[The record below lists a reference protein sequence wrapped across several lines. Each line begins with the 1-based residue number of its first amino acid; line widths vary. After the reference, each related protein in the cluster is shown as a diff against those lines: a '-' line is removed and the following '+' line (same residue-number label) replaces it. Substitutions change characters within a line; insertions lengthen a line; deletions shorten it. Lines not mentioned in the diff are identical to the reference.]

1 MKTADFLTRKIP
13 IDCLSVRIHEFE
25 PTRGFNYPNMKEPI
39 GSQVHLSNARFDTLR
54 QWQQRE
60 MKNRRRCDASIPGRK
75 SASDLTEYKCTL
87 KNETNIHTHIYIID
101 SSMPWHGG
109 KRLYSPPSKFYFYF
123 IFWLTKRTAIKFHS
137 FFPPLHF
144 FFLSFSEDSAALFL
158 PTFLPRYR
166 FRTS

>member
-1 MKTADFLTRKIP
+1 MNLNRPAVSIIRIWKSRSAARCIYRMHVSIRCVSDNREKWKTVGDATRQYQEENPRRIWRNINVPWKMKP
-13 IDCLSVRIHEFE
+13 I
-25 PTRGFNYPNMKEPI
+25 Y
-39 GSQVHLSNARFDTLR
+39 
-54 QWQQRE
+54 
-60 MKNRRRCDASIPGRK
+60 
-75 SASDLTEYKCTL
+75 
-87 KNETNIHTHIYIID
+87 THIYIYNRFVDAMTRGQTFIF
-101 SSMPWHGG
+101 
-109 KRLYSPPSKFYFYF
+109 SPFQILLYF